1 MTLELY
7 CDESRQD
14 LLAEKGSISP
24 NNLFCCIGGI
34 MVEAASRQAVKA
46 RINQLK
52 EKHGIHSE
60 IKWTTVSPS
69 RLAFYLDLVDLFFD
83 TPELSFR
90 TVVIDAS
97 KVKNNVFNG
106 DDQELGYYKFY
117 YQLLYHWLN
126 VANSYR
132 VYTDQKTN
140 RDKKRLK
147 ELRRI
152 VNVSFMTSDPIESIQ
167 AIDSSESVILQ
178 MQNILMGAVGY
189 KYNYRGTGNSSAKES
204 VVRKIE
210 ERLNR
215 QICPTTSSE
224 RKFNI
229 FEINLREAR

>member
-1 MTLELY
+1 M
-7 CDESRQD
+7 
-14 LLAEKGSISP
+14 I
-24 NNLFCCIGGI
+24 
-34 MVEAASRQAVKA
+34 EATARQAVKA
-46 RINQLK
+46 RINQLR

-60 IKWTTVSPS
+60 IKWTTVSPN
-69 RLAFYLDLVDLFFD
+69 RLAFYIDLVDLFFD

-97 KVKNNVFNG
+97 KVMNSVFNG

-126 VANSYR
+126 TANCYR

-152 VNVSFMTSDPIESIQ
+152 VNVSFKTVNPIESIQ

-178 MQNILMGAVGY
+178 MQNVLMGAVGY
-189 KYNYRGTGNSSAKES
+189 KYNYRGNGRSLAKER
-204 VVRKIE
+204 VVRRIE
-210 ERLNR
+210 EHINR
-215 QICPTTSSE
+215 SIGQTVLSE

-229 FEINLREAR
+229 FEIDLRRAR